1 MTTELYLKCF
11 IACLI
16 GNVLHVLVKI
26 LSLQKDH
33 KVANLEFSVG
43 KYLKED
49 KWALITD
56 VFASFVLVYVVD
68 EILSIDARLLSKIKL
83 VFIFVGFS
91 GSYVVLQIMS
101 VAKSNFR
108 KAVDFKTTKAD
119 QIDGTT
125 DKPTPTK

>member
-1 MTTELYLKCF
+1 MTTELYIQCA
-11 IACLI
+11 IACVI
-16 GNVLHVLVKI
+16 GNILHVLVKI

-49 KWALITD
+49 KWALAVD
-56 VFASFVLVYVVD
+56 VVASLVMVYLVD
-68 EILSIDARLLSKIKL
+68 ELLDLDGRLIGKIKTIF
-83 VFIFVGFS
+83 VFVGFS
-91 GSYVVLQIMS
+91 GSYVILQIMS

-119 QIDGTT
+119 QLDGTT
-125 DKPTPTK
+125 DHPTPTK